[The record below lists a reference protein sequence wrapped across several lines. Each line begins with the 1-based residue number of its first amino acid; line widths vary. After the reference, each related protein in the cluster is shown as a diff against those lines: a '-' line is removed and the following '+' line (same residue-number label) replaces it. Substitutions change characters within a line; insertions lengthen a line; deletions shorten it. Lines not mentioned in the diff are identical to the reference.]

1 MMGKLQL
8 PKIEIGQVRKL
19 DSIKG
24 IASSRLV
31 AIAEVDAM
39 DATCLVFLL
48 GNATDAATPRDV
60 VISKNTAALP
70 YDIAL
75 MGDYLSRADQG
86 RLASNPILGK
96 LSEEMI
102 RAVRHAVDISPFGA
116 INIDENKYSV
126 EVGSFPAQKYDA
138 VWTFRDAEAANF
150 ALLTFVR
157 NKSSLE
163 FAVKFLQIN
172 HENPSAFDDPEVNL
186 DAIRFRAI
194 SKERIQVAA

>member
-96 LSEEMI
+96 LSEELI

-157 NKSSLE
+157 DKSSLE

-194 SKERIQVAA
+194 SKERIEVAA

>member
-86 RLASNPILGK
+86 RLVSNPILGK
-96 LSEEMI
+96 LSEELI

>member
-96 LSEEMI
+96 LSEELI

-138 VWTFRDAEAANF
+138 IWTFRDAEAANF

-157 NKSSLE
+157 NKASLE

-194 SKERIQVAA
+194 SKERIEVAA

>member
-1 MMGKLQL
+1 MMGKLEL

-96 LSEEMI
+96 LSEELI

-194 SKERIQVAA
+194 SKERIEVAA

>member
-86 RLASNPILGK
+86 RLARNPILGK
-96 LSEEMI
+96 LSQELI
-102 RAVRHAVDISPFGA
+102 QAIRHAVDISPFGA

-163 FAVKFLQIN
+163 FAVKFYQIN
-172 HENPSAFDDPEVNL
+172 HENLSAFDDPEVNL
-186 DAIRFRAI
+186 DALRLRAI
-194 SKERIQVAA
+194 SNDRIEVAA

>member
-48 GNATDAATPRDV
+48 SNATDAATPRDV
-60 VISKNTAALP
+60 VISKNDVALP

-96 LSEEMI
+96 LSEELI

-194 SKERIQVAA
+194 SKERIEVAA

>member
-1 MMGKLQL
+1 
-8 PKIEIGQVRKL
+8 
-19 DSIKG
+19 
-24 IASSRLV
+24 
-31 AIAEVDAM
+31 M

-96 LSEEMI
+96 LSEELI

-194 SKERIQVAA
+194 SKERIEVAA

>member
-39 DATCLVFLL
+39 DTTCLVFLL

-96 LSEEMI
+96 LSEELI
-102 RAVRHAVDISPFGA
+102 RAVRHAVDVSPFGA

-194 SKERIQVAA
+194 SKERIEVAA

>member
-31 AIAEVDAM
+31 AIAEVDAV

-60 VISKNTAALP
+60 VISKHTAALP

-86 RLASNPILGK
+86 RLASNPIIGK
-96 LSEEMI
+96 LSQELI
-102 RAVRHAVDISPFGA
+102 QAIRHAVDISPFGA

-138 VWTFRDAEAANF
+138 IWTFRDAEAANF

-157 NKSSLE
+157 NKASLE

-194 SKERIQVAA
+194 SKERIEVAA